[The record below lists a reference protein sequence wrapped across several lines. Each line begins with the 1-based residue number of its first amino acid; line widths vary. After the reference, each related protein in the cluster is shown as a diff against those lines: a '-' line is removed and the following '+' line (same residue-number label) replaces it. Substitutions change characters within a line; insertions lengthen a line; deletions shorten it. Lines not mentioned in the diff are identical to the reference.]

1 MKDTIYYI
9 YQKYFQR
16 NILQSF
22 QTFFSTILF
31 LQNTIFNINK
41 LCRIKR
47 PENDSCIL
55 ARFSNGNAVVG
66 RKCLLATCCRAHG
79 TWRVC
84 VPRASYVVILHF
96 APCIC
101 HERVSLRRPFEYA
114 STPLS
119 FIIHYFAVFIAPIG
133 YYGIYIYIRYRSAE
147 FPRLISTTLGSEE
160 EERRWKSD
168 AVYESYLEI
177 SMDGNLIFFSLS
189 SRASLFHPVKLSRP
203 LFNCGSNENKAG

>member
-101 HERVSLRRPFEYA
+101 HERVSLRRLLNMRQ
-114 STPLS
+114 PLS
-119 FIIHYFAVFIAPIG
+119 LSLFIISPFLSRRSVIMG
-133 YYGIYIYIRYRSAE
+133 YIYIRYRSAE

-203 LFNCGSNENKAG
+203 LFNRGSNENKAG

>member
-133 YYGIYIYIRYRSAE
+133 YYGIYIYIFDIDQPSFHDL
-147 FPRLISTTLGSEE
+147 FPRRWGP
-160 EERRWKSD
+160 RRRKGGGKAMRCMNRIWKFQWM
-168 AVYESYLEI
+168 ET
-177 SMDGNLIFFSLS
+177 
-189 SRASLFHPVKLSRP
+189 
-203 LFNCGSNENKAG
+203 

>member
-114 STPLS
+114 STL
-119 FIIHYFAVFIAPIG
+119 
-133 YYGIYIYIRYRSAE
+133 
-147 FPRLISTTLGSEE
+147 
-160 EERRWKSD
+160 
-168 AVYESYLEI
+168 
-177 SMDGNLIFFSLS
+177 
-189 SRASLFHPVKLSRP
+189 SLFHYS
-203 LFNCGSNENKAG
+203 LFRRFYRADRLLWDIYIFDIDQPSFHDLFPRRWGPRRRKGGGKAMRCMNRIWKFQWMET

>member
-133 YYGIYIYIRYRSAE
+133 YYGIYIYSISISRV
-147 FPRLISTTLGSEE
+147 STTYFHDAGARGGGKEVEKRCGVWIVSGNFNG
-160 EERRWKSD
+160 WKP
-168 AVYESYLEI
+168 
-177 SMDGNLIFFSLS
+177 NFFLS
-189 SRASLFHPVKLSRP
+189 FLARFFVPS
-203 LFNCGSNENKAG
+203 C